1 MCDLMPCINFI
12 KVVKLFILAV
22 KNGSL
27 NQIIT
32 TKTFPPYSF
41 LVFLFCIS
49 SEANQ
54 GKRKHMEDFTE
65 IVLKKPERRAIHT
78 LFCIDG
84 DEVSQNSSLY
94 ALESMACT
102 Q

>member
-1 MCDLMPCINFI
+1 
-12 KVVKLFILAV
+12 
-22 KNGSL
+22 
-27 NQIIT
+27 
-32 TKTFPPYSF
+32 
-41 LVFLFCIS
+41 
-49 SEANQ
+49 
-54 GKRKHMEDFTE
+54 MEDFTE

-78 LFCIDG
+78 LFCIDA